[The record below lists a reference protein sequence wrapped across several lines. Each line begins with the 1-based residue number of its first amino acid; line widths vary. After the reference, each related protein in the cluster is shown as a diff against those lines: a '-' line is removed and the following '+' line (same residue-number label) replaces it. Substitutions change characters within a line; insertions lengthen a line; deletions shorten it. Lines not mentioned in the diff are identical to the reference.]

1 MGVDDGLVFYP
12 GQRVSVNYKQLGTYY
27 APGTIS
33 RRNVDGTYAIDYD
46 DGEKEQNVDGKLIYR
61 FGEHPPAEKSTV
73 ENEGKEQSL
82 MMVCCMSLMACS
94 LLAAVISFIVF
105 GIMFLVQDQD
115 VCEHYSPLFVF
126 GVVFFIAPCCFNLTS
141 MCIAGLYLVATKTKA
156 QIEYEAERQ
165 TVGRAS
171 SDPMVM
177 VGAAYQTPVLFLV
190 MCCVLTI
197 ATYGALTLYGGYTC
211 DEMKSEPLYIWAQVA
226 VWYYYLLLVCFIVAY
241 FVSAKAYKK
250 WELEY
255 DQKMLNGG
263 GVGGSATGTGAATTT
278 TESTPLVGPDI
289 ESHLD

>member
-46 DGEKEQNVDGKLIYR
+46 DGEKEQNVDVKLIYR
-61 FGEHPPAEKSTV
+61 FGEHPPAEKSP
-73 ENEGKEQSL
+73 ENEGGPGEK
-82 MMVCCMSLMACS
+82 MSLMAACCMS
-94 LLAAVISFIVF
+94 VMACGLLGAVLAFIVF
-105 GIMFLVQDQD
+105 GIMFLVQDQE
-115 VCEHYSPLFVF
+115 VCGHYSPLFVF
-126 GVVFFIAPCCFNLTS
+126 GVVFFVAPCCFNLTS
-141 MCIAGLYLVATKTKA
+141 MCIGGLYMVATKTKA

-171 SDPMVM
+171 GDPMVM
-177 VGAAYQTPVLFLV
+177 IGATFQTPVLFLV

-211 DEMKSEPLYIWAQVA
+211 DDMKSEPLYIWAQVA
-226 VWYYYLLLVCFIVAY
+226 VWYYYLLLVCFVIAY

-250 WELEY
+250 WEKEY
-255 DQKMLNGG
+255 DQKMKDSGG
-263 GVGGSATGTGAATTT
+263 GASATAGQST
-278 TESTPLVGPDI
+278 TESTPLVGADL
-289 ESHLD
+289 ESHMD